1 MLQERLERFLG
12 RPNMAVLTW
21 VAAAGEPSATP
32 VWYLYRDGK
41 FLVHTMHPTAKTR
54 ALGRNPSVCLCVQ
67 DPEPPY
73 RYVTVWGEA
82 KLSIGPAAY
91 GLEEELAYRYLGRV
105 GGRYYLRNL
114 VPEMKGEHTQIEI
127 TPARVSSLD
136 GSEGINPLAL
146 VLMRAL
152 RKVPGLG

>member
-1 MLQERLERFLG
+1 MVQDKRERFLG
-12 RPNMAVLTW
+12 RASIAVLTW
-21 VAAAGEPSATP
+21 VGAAGEPAATP
-32 VWYLYRDGK
+32 VWYRYRDGK

-54 ALGRNPSVCLCVQ
+54 AIARNASVCLCVQ

-82 KLSIGPAAY
+82 KMSTGPAAY
-91 GLEEELAYRYLGRV
+91 ALEEYLAYHYLGRL

-114 VPEMKGEHTQIEI
+114 VPTMKGEHTLIEI
-127 TPARVSSLD
+127 TPARMSSLD
-136 GSEGINPLAL
+136 GSEGISPVTLA
-146 VLMRAL
+146 LMRAL